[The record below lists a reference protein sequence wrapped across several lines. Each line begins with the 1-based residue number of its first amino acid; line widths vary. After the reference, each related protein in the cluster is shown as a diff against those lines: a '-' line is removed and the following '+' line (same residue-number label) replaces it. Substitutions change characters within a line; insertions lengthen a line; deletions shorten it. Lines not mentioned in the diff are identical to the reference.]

1 MKVTINIECTP
12 EEARTFF
19 GLPDLKPMQDAVMAK
34 VEKQMLDAVGAF
46 APEAMLRTWMGGMA
60 GGSDAMQTMFANFFR
75 PGSGASA
82 AAQSPPTA
90 TPPGPPSGKD
100 L

>member
-1 MKVTINIECTP
+1 MTMKVTINIDCTP
-12 EEARTFF
+12 DEARHFF

-46 APEAMLRTWMGGMA
+46 SPDALLRTWMQGVPGGP
-60 GGSDAMQTMFANFFR
+60 DAMRDMFMRFFR
-75 PGSGASA
+75 PPGAVAPS
-82 AAQSPPTA
+82 SPPA
-90 TPPGPPSGKD
+90 TPSGTD

>member
-1 MKVTINIECTP
+1 MSMKVTINIECTP
-12 EEARTFF
+12 EEARQFF

-60 GGSDAMQTMFANFFR
+60 GGPDALREMFTRFFR
-75 PGSGASA
+75 PPGGTPGPT
-82 AAQSPPTA
+82 PPTV
-90 TPPGPPSGKD
+90 PPGTPSGTD